1 MDQEP
6 NRDPWE
12 DDESDDQWMEKMVRA
27 AKIGNRLVFLLVLL
41 LLAAMAVMVYLYR
54 NP

>member
-1 MDQEP
+1 MEREP

-12 DDESDDQWMEKMVRA
+12 EDENDDQWMEKMVHA
-27 AKIGNRLVFLLVLL
+27 AKIGNRLVFALVILL
-41 LLAAMAVMVYLYR
+41 LIAMAVVVYLYR